1 MNEKVLLV
9 DFEKYGK
16 LAVDMSVK
24 IAIAIIIFLIG
35 KWVVER
41 LVKIADGMMQRSH
54 LDDTMARFLSNILYG
69 VLLVLV
75 GMAALNEIGVNTTS
89 AVAILGGATV
99 AVGISLKDQLS
110 NFAAGVVIVV
120 FRPFSRGD
128 YIEVNDTKGTV
139 EIINILHT
147 RLITPNNHE
156 LIIPNS
162 KISTTEVI
170 NYTSIPNRRVDVV
183 VGIGYSDDIKTAK
196 EIMLKIAQEH
206 ELVFKDPEP
215 IVRVTNLGDSSVDL
229 TMNVWTTNDDWWKAN
244 CDLLEKIKYA
254 LDEQGIEIPFPQ
266 RSVHVVGL
274 EDMVKQ
280 LQVSS
285 ATPVELQ
292 KEQGGDY
299 S

>member
-1 MNEKVLLV
+1 MENKHLLF
-9 DFEKYGK
+9 DIEAITKYSID
-16 LAVDMSVK
+16 LAIK
-24 IAIAIIIFLIG
+24 FAIALIIFIIG
-35 KWVVER
+35 KWIVGKI
-41 LVKIADGMMQRSH
+41 VKIADGMMLRSR
-54 LDDTMARFLSNILYG
+54 LDETMARFLSNILYG

-75 GMAALNEIGVNTTS
+75 IMAALSEIGVNTTS
-89 AVAILGGATV
+89 VVAILGGATV
-99 AVGISLKDQLS
+99 AIGISLKDQLS

-147 RLITPNNHE
+147 RLITTNNHE

-170 NYTSIPNRRVDVV
+170 NYTSLPNRRVDVV

-196 EIMLKIAQEH
+196 EIMLNIARQH
-206 ELVFKDPEP
+206 ELIFKDPEP
-215 IVRVTNLGDSSVDL
+215 IIRVTNLGDSSVDL
-229 TMNVWTTNDDWWKAN
+229 TMNVWTTNDDWWTVN

-274 EDMVKQ
+274 EDMVNQ
-280 LQVSS
+280 LKVADEASS
-285 ATPVELQ
+285 VDLQ
-292 KEQGGDY
+292 KGE
-299 S
+299 

>member
-1 MNEKVLLV
+1 MNEKMLLI

-24 IAIAIIIFLIG
+24 IAIAIVIFIIG
-35 KWVVER
+35 KWIVEKVVKLAEG
-41 LVKIADGMMQRSH
+41 VMQRSQ
-54 LDDTMARFLSNILYG
+54 LDDTMTRFLSNILYG
-69 VLLVLV
+69 VMLVV
-75 GMAALNEIGVNTTS
+75 VAMAALSEVGVNTTS
-89 AVAILGGATV
+89 VVAILGGATV
-99 AVGISLKDQLS
+99 AIGISLKDQLS

-139 EIINILHT
+139 EVINILHT
-147 RLITPNNHE
+147 RLITTNNHE

-170 NYTSIPNRRVDVV
+170 NFTSIPNRRVDVV

-196 EIMLKIAQEH
+196 EIMLKIAQEN
-206 ELVFKDPEP
+206 ELIFKDPEP
-215 IVRVTNLGDSSVDL
+215 IIRVTNLGDSSVDL
-229 TMNVWTTNDDWWKAN
+229 TMNVWTTNNDWWSVN

-280 LQVSS
+280 LQVAP
-285 ATPVELQ
+285 ATPVDLQ
-292 KEQGGDY
+292 KDKQNK
-299 S
+299 